1 MENVSILKKYL
12 ALEAPVYFSYLHKIP
27 QQQPTPEMCT
37 EPSKCVETSDGR
49 FHDRSIDSATPSSFC
64 KVSTLAGVLIIW

>member
-37 EPSKCVETSDGR
+37 EPSKCVETR